1 MKENS
6 ITKKSR
12 KISGLSLTILLICL
26 AGMVALFQQCRQG
39 RPDKAAPAKLMQ
51 PPVVVKENIHYKTGD
66 NLEPYEKERCLLDL
80 YLPEKVN
87 GFPIMVWFHGGSLK
101 RLGKDDAATKA
112 LAKRFAGEGV
122 GVAVVNY
129 RLSPLAKYPAYIK
142 DAAAAVAWVRENI
155 GRQGGNPEAVFIA
168 GHSAGGYLSLMLA
181 LVPEYLQECRVNH
194 MSIAGIISIGG
205 QTFTHYAI
213 REERGMPN
221 PEITPVI
228 DEAAPCFH
236 ARRDAPPILAVWADG
251 DSPDRIEENKYLLAI
266 QKMAGHR
273 QMFSREIK
281 NRNHWSLITKI
292 TDPGD
297 PLAEEIVSFIK
308 QRNRILGVGSPEQIK
323 NVK

>member
-1 MKENS
+1 
-6 ITKKSR
+6 
-12 KISGLSLTILLICL
+12 
-26 AGMVALFQQCRQG
+26 MVTLFQQCQRS
-39 RPDKAAPAKLMQ
+39 RPEKVAPAKLMQ
-51 PPVVVKENIHYKTGD
+51 TQVIVKEDIGYKTGND
-66 NLEPYEKERCLLDL
+66 LEPYEKERCLLDL
-80 YLPEKVN
+80 YLPEKVK

-112 LAKRFAGEGV
+112 LAGRFAREGV
-122 GVAVVNY
+122 GAAVVNY

-142 DAAAAVAWVRENI
+142 DAAAAVAWVKENI
-155 GRQGGNPEAVFIA
+155 GRHGGNPEAVFIA

-181 LVPEYLQECRVNH
+181 LVPEYLQEYRVNP

-221 PEITPVI
+221 PETTPVI

-236 ARRDAPPILAVWADG
+236 ARKDAPPILVVWADG

-266 QKMAGHR
+266 QKMAGNR
-273 QMFSREIK
+273 QMFFREIK
-281 NRNHWSLITKI
+281 NRNHWSLVTQL

-297 PLAEEIVSFIK
+297 PLAGEIVSFINK
-308 QRNRILGVGSPEQIK
+308 HSRKLGLK
-323 NVK
+323 